1 MHIQTAARKRLL
13 RKKRRR
19 LHLPFGA
26 QRLLALFEGLEGG
39 FAIGASI
46 IVGLSFANLE
56 KRVLVI
62 SAAIGIL
69 VSGFNSAVVK
79 YSSEHYEDELDGEEK
94 RDTFRYY
101 FVPAA
106 IELLSYFAISIIA
119 LLPLIFVDN
128 LYLGMALCC
137 LLTLAMLFLAGYWRG
152 FLMHLHPAKDGL
164 EMLLLGA
171 GIIAMGAV
179 TGYLLH
185 L

>member
-13 RKKRRR
+13 KAKRRK
-19 LHLPFGA
+19 LHLPFGT
-26 QRLLALFEGLEGG
+26 QRLLALLEGLEGG

-56 KRVLVI
+56 RRVLII

-79 YSSEHYEDELDGEEK
+79 YSSEHYHDELDGKEEK
-94 RDTFRYY
+94 DSFIYY
-101 FVPAA
+101 FIPAA
-106 IELLSYFAISIIA
+106 IELLSYIGIGAVT
-119 LLPLIFVDN
+119 LLPLIFIPD

-137 LLTLAMLFLAGYWRG
+137 LFTLAMLFVAGYWRG
-152 FLMHLHPAKDGL
+152 FLMKLHPAKDGL
-164 EMLLLGA
+164 EMLLLGT
-171 GIIAMGAV
+171 GIIMMGV
-179 TGYLLH
+179 ITGYLLH

>member
-13 RKKRRR
+13 RKKRQR
-19 LHLPFGA
+19 LHLPFGT

-46 IVGLSFANLE
+46 IVGLSFANLDR
-56 KRVLVI
+56 RVLII

-69 VSGFNSAVVK
+69 VSGFNNAVVK
-79 YSSEHYEDELDGEEK
+79 YSSEHYGDELDGQEK
-94 RDTFRYY
+94 KDTFKYY
-101 FVPAA
+101 FMPAA
-106 IELLSYFAISIIA
+106 IEFISYFIISIIT
-119 LLPLIFVDN
+119 LLPLIFIDDF
-128 LYLGMALCC
+128 YLGMALCC
-137 LLTLAMLFLAGYWRG
+137 VITLTMLFIAGYWRG
-152 FLMHLHPAKDGL
+152 FLMRLHPVKDGL

-171 GIIAMGAV
+171 GIIVMGAI

>member
-13 RKKRRR
+13 KAKRRN
-19 LHLPFGA
+19 LHLPLGA
-26 QRLLALFEGLEGG
+26 QRLLALLEGLEGG

-79 YSSEHYEDELDGEEK
+79 YSSEHYQDELDGKEEK
-94 RDTFRYY
+94 DTFSYY
-101 FVPAA
+101 FIPAA
-106 IELLSYFAISIIA
+106 IELLSYIGISIVT
-119 LLPLIFVDN
+119 LLPLIFIPD

-137 LLTLAMLFLAGYWRG
+137 LFTLGMLFAAGYWRG
-152 FLMHLHPAKDGL
+152 FLMKLHPAKDGL
-164 EMLLLGA
+164 ELLLLGA
-171 GIIAMGAV
+171 GIIVMGAV
-179 TGYLLH
+179 TGFLLH

>member
-13 RKKRRR
+13 RKKRQK
-19 LHLPFGA
+19 LHLPFGT

-56 KRVLVI
+56 KRVLII

-79 YSSEHYEDELDGEEK
+79 YSSEHYQDELDGKEK
-94 RDTFRYY
+94 KNIFHYY
-101 FVPAA
+101 FMPAA
-106 IELLSYFAISIIA
+106 IELLSYFVISIVC
-119 LLPLIFVDN
+119 LLPLLLISN
-128 LYLGMALCC
+128 LYLGMTLCC

-164 EMLLLGA
+164 EMLSLGA
-171 GIIAMGAV
+171 GIIVMGAV